1 MNCITFF
8 AGAGGLDMG
17 IHQAGFDIKMS
28 VEIEPKYCETLRTN
42 HPDWNVI
49 QGDIMDY
56 DRERVLQDANI
67 GPNEEIDLIVG
78 GSPCQS
84 FSTSGKRKSFDD
96 PRGMAMLKYAELVEE
111 LQPKVFLL
119 ENVKGLLSAALQH
132 RPLETRGKDKEPL
145 KDEEK
150 PGSALAFL
158 LRKFRSYT
166 IDVHTVNAADYGVAQ
181 KRERVFIIG
190 IRKDI
195 EEEFIFPSPT
205 HGKDDEN
212 LLPWRTVE
220 EILSELHEKE
230 TEHHYV
236 NYSEERLKYMKMIP
250 KGGGNWRD
258 LPSEVVKDAMKG
270 AYNSGGGKVGFFR
283 RLKLNEP
290 APTLLTSPHQKSTNL
305 GHPLEDRP
313 LSIEEYLCIQGF
325 PLDYRITGTIND
337 QYTQIGNAVPV
348 KLAYTLGK
356 AIYNFLE
363 QE

>member
-1 MNCITFF
+1 
-8 AGAGGLDMG
+8 
-17 IHQAGFDIKMS
+17 
-28 VEIEPKYCETLRTN
+28 
-42 HPDWNVI
+42 
-49 QGDIMDY
+49 
-56 DRERVLQDANI
+56 
-67 GPNEEIDLIVG
+67 
-78 GSPCQS
+78 
-84 FSTSGKRKSFDD
+84 
-96 PRGMAMLKYAELVEE
+96 MLKYAELVEE
-111 LQPKVFLL
+111 LQPKAFLL

-195 EEEFIFPSPT
+195 EGKFVFPSPT
-205 HGKDDEN
+205 HGKGGGN

-220 EILSELHEKE
+220 EVLAKLHVRE

-258 LPSEVVKDAMKG
+258 LPEEVVKDAMKG

-283 RLKLNEP
+283 RIKLNEP

-348 KLAYTLGK
+348 ELAYKLGR